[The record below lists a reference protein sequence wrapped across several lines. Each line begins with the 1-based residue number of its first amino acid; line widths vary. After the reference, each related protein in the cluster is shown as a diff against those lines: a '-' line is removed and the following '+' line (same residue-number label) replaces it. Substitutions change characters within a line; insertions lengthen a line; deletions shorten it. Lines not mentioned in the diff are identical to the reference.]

1 MPNGLALPTRVDE
14 IDSELQSLEFMKRSL
29 ENLEAVRGSL
39 GEASA
44 VLDQMKTDL
53 KGDTLSVKD
62 FVDLGLDAEGNFTV
76 SLNTDK
82 IDPSKID
89 LTEFPA
95 DLLSQA
101 VDTQKALEELLN
113 PFVASQ
119 STLLR
124 SLEKIQ
130 SGLTEGSKRFGEV
143 ADAIKRVHQTWDL
156 FDAAMEDTLSSD
168 QLIEAFDKYFSGML
182 DVLADTVG
190 KIPGLGAFL
199 QAYATAVHNIVPTM
213 KSISAATLAK
223 NEAIANTFTQATTGT
238 PPSIPTATDVVKEQ
252 IESLDSRIETLN
264 EERWNLLDSAQQ
276 EAARKAKIEIDQ
288 LWDQAGRIADR
299 TSGWNFDEITRVL
312 FSQWNSAYIAWPN
325 EIRRLAANDP
335 NDPQIAVIEAK
346 IAKTLLLISEN
357 MRIQSTLRTQ
367 RIVELE
373 NLVRTNSHLLQEAD
387 LQELVNRFPELEQAA
402 NDVRAGNPAGTS
414 VPVPP
419 RSVSAVTPAGLSGK
433 VKIAVGAGIAAVAVF
448 GAFLFTSGGD
458 ECSTTGALTAAGV
471 HITASSDPC
480 PDDDADLVSVTD
492 DTITDDPVD
501 ESLVSVTDDTITD
514 DPVQVEEVQVQERE
528 PAFAPLASDLVAG
541 LDLAGAT
548 SFKWLVETVDDNAYT
563 LSGTGG
569 PVVIDPPGDQI
580 YSDPNVKPFMRAA
593 VADILVTQRLTLEAA
608 WDLIETPL
616 VPDGDFGCD
625 RADELVIVVCPDSD
639 LPFPDEPAAWTFVG
653 MNASI
658 PAVEGGPGEFIYSY
672 VLDADGDPAND
683 WQTQG
688 PYTWDFYQGT
698 DTWFELIR
706 SAEDGE
712 WRATA
717 SRVTADQQIEPID
730 LPFRVIIW
738 DNIIWW
744 WVPESSAPT
753 DAPFRVSAFA
763 HDGTYSPRSS
773 SGDVPGANPT
783 EGLLP

>member
-1 MPNGLALPTRVDE
+1 MPNKLALPTRVND
-14 IDSELQSLEFMKRSL
+14 IDTELQSLEFMKRSL
-29 ENLEAVRGSL
+29 ESLQAVRGSL
-39 GEASA
+39 GEASE

-53 KGDTLSVKD
+53 TGDTLSVKD

-82 IDPSKID
+82 ID

-95 DLLSQA
+95 DLVSQA
-101 VDTQKALEELLN
+101 VETQKALEELLN
-113 PFVASQ
+113 PFVESQ
-119 STLLR
+119 STLLS

-130 SGLTEGSKRFGEV
+130 SGLTEGSKKFSEV
-143 ADAIKRVHQTWDL
+143 ADAIKRVQQTWDL

-190 KIPGLGAFL
+190 KVPGLGAFL
-199 QAYATAVHNIVPTM
+199 QAYATAIHNIVPTL

-223 NEAIANTFTQATTGT
+223 NESIANVCNQPTETTT
-238 PPSIPTATDVVKEQ
+238 TSAASPSDIVSEQ
-252 IESLDSRIETLN
+252 IASLDSRIEALD
-264 EERWNLLDSAQQ
+264 EERWNLLDEVQK
-276 EAARKAKIEIDQ
+276 EAAK
-288 LWDQAGRIADR
+288 
-299 TSGWNFDEITRVL
+299 N
-312 FSQWNSAYIAWPN
+312 
-325 EIRRLAANDP
+325 
-335 NDPQIAVIEAK
+335 
-346 IAKTLLLISEN
+346 AKTTRLIGDN
-357 MRIQSTLRTQ
+357 LRTQSTLRAQ

-373 NLVRTNSHLLQEAD
+373 NLVLTNSH
-387 LQELVNRFPELEQAA
+387 
-402 NDVRAGNPAGTS
+402 
-414 VPVPP
+414 
-419 RSVSAVTPAGLSGK
+419 GLAK
-433 VKIAVGAGIAAVAVF
+433 ITIAVGAGIAAVAIF
-448 GAFLFTSGGD
+448 GAFLFTSGGN

-480 PDDDADLVSVTD
+480 PQDDADLVSVTD
-492 DTITDDPVD
+492 DTLGDDPID
-501 ESLVSVTDDTITD
+501 ESPVSVTDDTIGEELNWGD
-514 DPVQVEEVQVQERE
+514 EEIQVEERE
-528 PAFAPLASDLVAG
+528 PAFAPFAGDLEAG

-563 LSGTGG
+563 MSGTGG

-580 YSDPNVKPFMRAA
+580 YSDPSVRPFMRAA
-593 VADILVTQRLTLEAA
+593 AADILVTQRLTLEAA
-608 WDLIETPL
+608 WALIETPL

-639 LPFPDEPAAWTFVG
+639 LPFPDEPAAWVFVG

-706 SAEDGE
+706 GAEDGE

-717 SRVTADQQIEPID
+717 SRVTPDQQIEPID

>member
-1 MPNGLALPTRVDE
+1 M
-14 IDSELQSLEFMKRSL
+14 
-29 ENLEAVRGSL
+29 
-39 GEASA
+39 
-44 VLDQMKTDL
+44 
-53 KGDTLSVKD
+53 
-62 FVDLGLDAEGNFTV
+62 
-76 SLNTDK
+76 SLNTD
-82 IDPSKID
+82 KID

-95 DLLSQA
+95 DLVSQA
-101 VDTQKALEELLN
+101 VETQKALEELLN
-113 PFVASQ
+113 PFVESQ
-119 STLLR
+119 STLLS

-130 SGLTEGSKRFGEV
+130 SGLTEGSKKFSEV
-143 ADAIKRVHQTWDL
+143 ADAIKRVQQTWDL

-190 KIPGLGAFL
+190 KVPGLGAFL
-199 QAYATAVHNIVPTM
+199 QAYATAIHNIVPTL

-223 NEAIANTFTQATTGT
+223 NESIANVCNQPTETTT
-238 PPSIPTATDVVKEQ
+238 TSAASPSDIVSEQ
-252 IESLDSRIETLN
+252 IASLDSRIEALD
-264 EERWNLLDSAQQ
+264 EERWNLLDEVQK
-276 EAARKAKIEIDQ
+276 EAAK
-288 LWDQAGRIADR
+288 
-299 TSGWNFDEITRVL
+299 N
-312 FSQWNSAYIAWPN
+312 
-325 EIRRLAANDP
+325 
-335 NDPQIAVIEAK
+335 
-346 IAKTLLLISEN
+346 AKTTRLIGDN
-357 MRIQSTLRTQ
+357 LRTQSTLRAQ

-373 NLVRTNSHLLQEAD
+373 NLVLTNSH
-387 LQELVNRFPELEQAA
+387 
-402 NDVRAGNPAGTS
+402 
-414 VPVPP
+414 
-419 RSVSAVTPAGLSGK
+419 GLAK
-433 VKIAVGAGIAAVAVF
+433 ITIAVGAGIAAVAIF
-448 GAFLFTSGGD
+448 GAFLFTSGGN

-480 PDDDADLVSVTD
+480 PQDDADLVSVTD
-492 DTITDDPVD
+492 DTLADDPID
-501 ESLVSVTDDTITD
+501 ESPVSVTDDTIGEELNWGD
-514 DPVQVEEVQVQERE
+514 EEIQVEERE
-528 PAFAPLASDLVAG
+528 PVFAPFAGDLEAG
-541 LDLAGAT
+541 LVLAGAT

-563 LSGTGG
+563 MSGTGG

-580 YSDPNVKPFMRAA
+580 YSDPSVRPFMRAA
-593 VADILVTQRLTLEAA
+593 AADILVTQRLTLEAA
-608 WDLIETPL
+608 WALIETPL

-639 LPFPDEPAAWTFVG
+639 LPFPDEPAAWVFVG

-706 SAEDGE
+706 GAEDGE
-712 WRATA
+712 WRATT

>member
-1 MPNGLALPTRVDE
+1 MPNKLALPTRVND
-14 IDSELQSLEFMKRSL
+14 IDTELQSLEFMKRSL
-29 ENLEAVRGSL
+29 ESLQAVRGSL
-39 GEASA
+39 GEASE

-53 KGDTLSVKD
+53 TGDTLSVKD

-82 IDPSKID
+82 ID

-95 DLLSQA
+95 DLVSQA
-101 VDTQKALEELLN
+101 VETQKALEELLN
-113 PFVASQ
+113 PFVESQ
-119 STLLR
+119 STLLS

-130 SGLTEGSKRFGEV
+130 SGLTEGSKKFSEV
-143 ADAIKRVHQTWDL
+143 ADAIKRVQQTWDL

-190 KIPGLGAFL
+190 KVPGLGAFL
-199 QAYATAVHNIVPTM
+199 QAYATAIHNIVPTL

-223 NEAIANTFTQATTGT
+223 NESIANVCNQPTETTT
-238 PPSIPTATDVVKEQ
+238 TSAASPSDIVSEQ
-252 IESLDSRIETLN
+252 IASLDSRIEALD
-264 EERWNLLDSAQQ
+264 EERWNLLDEVQK
-276 EAARKAKIEIDQ
+276 EAAK
-288 LWDQAGRIADR
+288 
-299 TSGWNFDEITRVL
+299 N
-312 FSQWNSAYIAWPN
+312 
-325 EIRRLAANDP
+325 
-335 NDPQIAVIEAK
+335 
-346 IAKTLLLISEN
+346 AKTTRLIGDN
-357 MRIQSTLRTQ
+357 LRTQSTLRAQ

-373 NLVRTNSHLLQEAD
+373 NLVLTNSH
-387 LQELVNRFPELEQAA
+387 
-402 NDVRAGNPAGTS
+402 
-414 VPVPP
+414 
-419 RSVSAVTPAGLSGK
+419 GLAK
-433 VKIAVGAGIAAVAVF
+433 ITIAVGAGIAAVAIF
-448 GAFLFTSGGD
+448 GAFLFTSGGN

-480 PDDDADLVSVTD
+480 PQDDADLVSVTD
-492 DTITDDPVD
+492 DTLGDDPID
-501 ESLVSVTDDTITD
+501 ESPVSVTDDTIGEELNWGD
-514 DPVQVEEVQVQERE
+514 EEIQVEERE
-528 PAFAPLASDLVAG
+528 PVFAPFAGDLEAG
-541 LDLAGAT
+541 LVLAGAT

-563 LSGTGG
+563 MSGTGG

-580 YSDPNVKPFMRAA
+580 YSDPSVRPFMRAA
-593 VADILVTQRLTLEAA
+593 AADILVTQRLTLEAA
-608 WDLIETPL
+608 WALIETPL

-639 LPFPDEPAAWTFVG
+639 LPFPDEPAAWVFVG

-706 SAEDGE
+706 GAEDGE

-717 SRVTADQQIEPID
+717 SRVTPDQQIEPID